1 MDRFVCTKRFGTP
14 FRCLGIQLSCTSY
27 VFWLTSCDP
36 TRLKRHHLI
45 RSIHEGFL
53 SNSVFNE
60 GAVKTFSLW
69 VWTVSLSMLASKIL
83 ALSVAVSMSFYASKT
98 SHLSLLQIFTLLAV
112 TVTKQPPVRSSL
124 PSFFHLSG
132 NLDADCFLLLKCCD
146 DLQNLLVECRLLV
159 KMSTR

>member
-1 MDRFVCTKRFGTP
+1 
-14 FRCLGIQLSCTSY
+14 
-27 VFWLTSCDP
+27 
-36 TRLKRHHLI
+36 
-45 RSIHEGFL
+45 
-53 SNSVFNE
+53 
-60 GAVKTFSLW
+60 
-69 VWTVSLSMLASKIL
+69 MLASKIL
-83 ALSVAVSMSFYASKT
+83 ALSVAVSMSFCSSET

-112 TVTKQPPVRSSL
+112 TVIKQPPVWSSL